1 MQITLAVAAA
11 AAALLALSTEAFT
24 TSKTFY
30 HSKSISRLGMDN
42 RDLGYSN
49 NFGRDLRMDEPEP
62 EVCKVF
68 VSSQKLITLF
78 NW

>member
-11 AAALLALSTEAFT
+11 AAAILSLSTEAFT
-24 TSKTFY
+24 TSTAFY
-30 HSKSISRLGMDN
+30 HSKSMSRLFLDN

-62 EVCKVF
+62 EVSLCIVPKAGHF
-68 VSSQKLITLF
+68 F
-78 NW
+78 